1 MEWSSHSQY
10 FFQLLKEQIS
20 HLTHTQDI
28 SLGLLDLPPES
39 GYLRHRSRGIN
50 SGTSIPKAQ
59 NFFIKRTHWDWK
71 KWEKK
76 FLSLSLSG
84 KGPGYSLFSGACPM
98 AILTHPWEKNIGQA
112 VALPGMKYIGQCFLI
127 LGKNGVISS
136 VVAPSLGMKPQ
147 LNEQKLFKIFL
158 TNSMQTT
165 LNRHTIFRWR

>member
-1 MEWSSHSQY
+1 MEFPFSI
-10 FFQLLKEQIS
+10 FFPI
-20 HLTHTQDI
+20 
-28 SLGLLDLPPES
+28 
-39 GYLRHRSRGIN
+39 
-50 SGTSIPKAQ
+50 
-59 NFFIKRTHWDWK
+59 IKRADKSSNSYPRYFVGLVGPSTRVWVSPSPVKRHKLRNFHPEGTQFFYKTDTLRLK
-71 KWEKK
+71 KMRKEV
-76 FLSLSLSG
+76 SLSLSG
-84 KGPGYSLFSGACPM
+84 KGPGHSLFSGACPM